1 MGKSERACSGDEHE
15 VAMQNNWEEYAKH
28 YVEIMAYLVEL
39 RERHGRNGADVMMDD
54 LAARLARHRA
64 GIDEA
69 AVYGS

>member
-1 MGKSERACSGDEHE
+1 MN
-15 VAMQNNWEEYAKH
+15 NNWEEYAKH